1 MANILTQQK
10 NKYITY
16 VSYEDDTIKI
26 LFTVQFAV
34 ATAIVIYTMT
44 DYQISFIS
52 KKKKKTKTKKQ
63 KRKKT
68 KAQLKENW

>member
-1 MANILTQQK
+1 MKMTPSKFYLQCSLRLQ
-10 NKYITY
+10 
-16 VSYEDDTIKI
+16 
-26 LFTVQFAV
+26 L
-34 ATAIVIYTMT
+34 IYTMT

-52 KKKKKTKTKKQ
+52 KKKKKTKNTKKQ